1 MRISRLFVNAILTPG
16 ETLRLEEDSAHYLC
30 TVLRLKKGFELTVFN
45 GDGHEY
51 AARVEAASR
60 GGVWLAI
67 GPGRYRNTES
77 PLFTHL
83 GLGISRGERMDFAIQ
98 KAVELGVSRITP
110 LFTEHCV
117 VRLDGG
123 KQDSRRQHWQ
133 KIVRGAC
140 EQSGRTRIPEVD
152 EPLPLQDW
160 LDRATGQ
167 RLLLDPEASLTLN
180 TLPAPEGR
188 VTLLS
193 GPEGGFAERER
204 VVARAT
210 GFTAVKLGPRIL
222 RTETAVLAA
231 LAAVQTLW
239 GDWSH

>member
-1 MRISRLFVNAILTPG
+1 MRISRLFVKTALTEG
-16 ETLRLEEDSAHYLC
+16 ETLRLDEDSAHYLG

-51 AARVEAASR
+51 AARVETASR
-60 GGVWLAI
+60 EGVWLAI
-67 GPGRYRNTES
+67 GPGRCRDTES

-117 VRLDGG
+117 VRLDTG
-123 KQDSRRQHWQ
+123 KQDTRRQHWQ
-133 KIVRGAC
+133 KIVRSAC
-140 EQSGRTRIPEVD
+140 EQSGRNRLPEVD

-160 LDRATGQ
+160 LDRTAGQ
-167 RLLLDPEASLTLN
+167 RIFLDPEANVTLN
-180 TLPAPEGR
+180 GLPAPEGPL
-188 VTLLS
+188 TLLS

-204 VVARAT
+204 VLARQA
-210 GFTAVKLGPRIL
+210 GFTAVNLGPRIL
-222 RTETAVLAA
+222 RAETAVLAA